1 MIKKEITKNKSF
13 QMNLALIAIGVL
25 LVLGCPASSNS
36 NGGDTTAPSL
46 VSSSS
51 MPAADATDF
60 AANSNIILTYS
71 EAVQAGTGNITIVPS
86 SGGTTLTIAVG
97 DAQVSIAGA
106 VVTINPTND
115 LAMST
120 TYTLTIPAGAFMDA
134 AGNKTAELTLSFS
147 TAAALDTTAP
157 TLSSSFPVSGAM
169 DFRFDA
175 NILLTFS
182 ESVQVGAT
190 PAPDP
195 ITLTPSDGGQVVE
208 IAVSA
213 AQVSIS
219 TDGTVVT
226 IDPTDDLMRNISY
239 VLVIPAGAFV
249 DAAGNK
255 TAELTLSFSTFPD
268 TTAPTVISS
277 MPATDVLIN
286 VADNIVL
293 TYSEPVLKG
302 SGNIRL
308 VSIESGGREV
318 MIDVTDDT
326 QVSVVNNVVTIDP
339 TVDLGVDSG
348 NDFQFT
354 YELTIDADAFMDASD
369 NKTAGYVLQFKILGN
384 IAPMI
389 SSSIPLSGARDFSA
403 DSDITLTYSE
413 AAVKGSGI
421 ITLTPSGG
429 GEALMI
435 DVTDAQVSLSADGT
449 VVTINPSTNLVLGT
463 SYELALPRGIFMDA
477 NRNPSPAAT
486 LSFSTSATL
495 DTTAPIFVSSLP
507 ARDATNFSAN
517 SNIVLTYGELIFK
530 GSGDITITPVGGG
543 TPLTIVVT
551 DAQVDISADGTVV
564 TINPSTNL
572 ELNTQ
577 YTLAIPAG
585 AFRDVNGNTSPAET
599 VSFRTAATL
608 DTTGPLFVSSLP
620 ANGAT
625 GYSADGI
632 IVLTFNE
639 RVQAGTGNI
648 QVRARKDSVTIVHD
662 IPASDPQ
669 ITIMGNMVIIDLTDD
684 VVLDASTGN
693 LVLDTSYMLLLQDAS
708 ILDTSGNKTAD
719 RTVSFSTAATLDTTA
734 PTLSSSVPAS
744 GATAVIADSD
754 IVLTYNEAV
763 VKGSGN
769 ITLAPMG
776 GGTPLTIPV
785 SSPSVSISAD
795 NTVVTIDPT
804 DVLELN
810 TQYTLT
816 IPAGAFTDASGNSEP
831 ELTRSFTTEASLT
844 PRIVSHVPAEA
855 GTIASD
861 AGITL
866 TYNQPMVKG
875 SGMITLKTSNE
886 RMDTIDVS
894 GSLVSTSGNV
904 VTIDISGFSSGRDSS
919 DGSSYEVALTVPV
932 AAFANADGKNPLSE
946 LILTFT
952 VSRPAG
958 E

>member
-1 MIKKEITKNKSF
+1 MIKKEITKNKNLKMS
-13 QMNLALIAIGVL
+13 LALLAIGVL
-25 LVLGCPASSNS
+25 LVLGCPASNNS
-36 NGGDTTAPSL
+36 TSDSDTTP
-46 VSSSS
+46 
-51 MPAADATDF
+51 
-60 AANSNIILTYS
+60 
-71 EAVQAGTGNITIVPS
+71 
-86 SGGTTLTIAVG
+86 
-97 DAQVSIAGA
+97 
-106 VVTINPTND
+106 
-115 LAMST
+115 
-120 TYTLTIPAGAFMDA
+120 
-134 AGNKTAELTLSFS
+134 
-147 TAAALDTTAP
+147 P
-157 TLSSSFPVSGAM
+157 TLSSSFPNSGAM

-182 ESVQVGAT
+182 ESVQVGAVTT
-190 PAPDP
+190 PALAPDP
-195 ITLTPSDGGQVVE
+195 ITLTPSDGSQVVE
-208 IAVSA
+208 IAVSEP
-213 AQVSIS
+213 QVSILES
-219 TDGTVVT
+219 VVT

-255 TAELTLSFSTFPD
+255 TAEITLSFSTFPD
-268 TTAPTVISS
+268 TTAPTVSS
-277 MPATDVLIN
+277 SAPAADGIIN

-293 TYSEPVLKG
+293 TFSEPVLTG

-318 MIDVTDDT
+318 IIDVTDDT

-348 NDFQFT
+348 NDFQLT
-354 YELTIDADAFMDASD
+354 YELTIDAGAFMDASS
-369 NKTAGYVLQFKILGN
+369 NKTARYVLQFKILEN
-384 IAPMI
+384 VAPSI
-389 SSSIPLSGARDFSA
+389 SSSIPLSGATNFSA

-421 ITLTPSGG
+421 ITLTPLGG
-429 GEALMI
+429 AALMI
-435 DVTDAQVSLSADGT
+435 DVTDAQVSISADGT

-486 LSFSTSATL
+486 LSFRTSATL
-495 DTTAPIFVSSLP
+495 DRSAPIFVSSLP
-507 ARDATNFSAN
+507 AGDATDFSAN

-530 GSGDITITPVGGG
+530 GSGDITITPVGGS

-585 AFRDVNGNTSPAET
+585 AFSDLNGNTSPAET

-648 QVRARKDSVTIVHD
+648 QVRVRKDSVTIVHD

-669 ITIMGNMVIIDLTDD
+669 ITIMGNMVSIDITDD

-734 PTLSSSVPAS
+734 PTLSSSMPAS
-744 GATAVIADSD
+744 GAMAVIADSD

-776 GGTPLTIPV
+776 SGTPLTIPV

-804 DVLELN
+804 DTLGLN
-810 TQYTLT
+810 TTYTLT
-816 IPAGAFTDASGNSEP
+816 IPAGAFTDVSGNSEP
-831 ELTRSFTTEASLT
+831 ELTRSFTTETSLT
-844 PRIVSHVPAEA
+844 PRIVSHVPGET
-855 GTIASD
+855 GTIAST
-861 AGITL
+861 AGIIL

-875 SGMITLKTSNE
+875 NGDIMLKTSS
-886 RMDTIDVS
+886 DTPSGGRDDDIAVSSSFVSIS
-894 GSLVSTSGNV
+894 GSV
-904 VTIDISGFSSGRDSS
+904 VTINISGFSSGRDSS
-919 DGSSYEVALTVPV
+919 DDSSYEVALTVPV

-946 LILTFT
+946 LTLTFT

>member
-1 MIKKEITKNKSF
+1 MTKKEITKNKSIK
-13 QMNLALIAIGVL
+13 MNLALIALVIL
-25 LVLGCPASSNS
+25 LVIGCPASSNS
-36 NGGDTTAPSL
+36 NGDSDTTAPTL
-46 VSSSS
+46 SSSV
-51 MPAADATDF
+51 PAADATDF

-71 EAVQAGTGNITIVPS
+71 EAVQAGTGNITITPS
-86 SGGTTLTIAVG
+86 AGAAITIAVD

-120 TYTLTIPAGAFMDA
+120 TYTLTIPAGAFMDV

-157 TLSSSFPVSGAM
+157 TLSSSFPVADAM

-195 ITLTPSDGGQVVE
+195 ITLTPSDGGQLVE

-213 AQVSIS
+213 TQVSIS

-255 TAELTLSFSTFPD
+255 TAEITLSFSTFPD
-268 TTAPTVISS
+268 TTAPTVSSS
-277 MPATDVLIN
+277 MPATDGFIN

-326 QVSVVNNVVTIDP
+326 QVSVVNNVVTINP

-348 NDFQFT
+348 NDFQLT
-354 YELTIDADAFMDASD
+354 YELNIDAGAFMDASS
-369 NKTAGYVLQFKILGN
+369 NKTARYVLQFKILGN
-384 IAPMI
+384 VAPMI

-413 AAVKGSGI
+413 AVQTGSGI

-429 GEALMI
+429 GAALMI
-435 DVTDAQVSLSADGT
+435 DVTDAQVSISADGT

-463 SYELALPRGIFMDA
+463 SYELVLPKGAFMDA

-486 LSFSTSATL
+486 LSFSTLATL
-495 DTTAPIFVSSLP
+495 DRTGPTLSSSLP

-551 DAQVDISADGTVV
+551 DAQVSVSATVV
-564 TINPSTNL
+564 TINPTANL
-572 ELNTQ
+572 GLSTQ

-585 AFRDVNGNTSPAET
+585 AFSDLNGNTSPAET

-608 DTTGPLFVSSLP
+608 DTTGPMLVSSLP

-648 QVRARKDSVTIVHD
+648 QVRVRKDSVTIIHD

-669 ITIMGNMVIIDLTDD
+669 ITIMGNMVSIDITND

-708 ILDTSGNKTAD
+708 ILDTSGNKAAD
-719 RTVSFSTAATLDTTA
+719 RTVSFTTAATLDTTA

-744 GATAVIADSD
+744 DATAVIADSD
-754 IVLTYNEAV
+754 IVLTYSEAV

-904 VTIDISGFSSGRDSS
+904 VTINISGFSSGRDSS